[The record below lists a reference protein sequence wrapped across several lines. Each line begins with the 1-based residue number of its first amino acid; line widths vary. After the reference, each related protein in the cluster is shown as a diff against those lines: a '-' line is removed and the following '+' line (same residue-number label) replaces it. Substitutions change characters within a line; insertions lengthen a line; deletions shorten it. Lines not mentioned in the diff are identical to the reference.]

1 MNKQLLS
8 LKKVNKYFDESHIL
22 KDISLDIRDGEF
34 ITLLGPSGCGKTTLL
49 RCVAGLESIDSG
61 DILLNGESIKG
72 LTPNKRNVRI
82 SKNAR
87 L

>member
-1 MNKQLLS
+1 MAGVTLQNVTKRFGNVVAVNNAS
-8 LKKVNKYFDESHIL
+8 LEI
-22 KDISLDIRDGEF
+22 KDKEF
-34 ITLLGPSGCGKTTLL
+34 IVLVGPSGCGKTTLL